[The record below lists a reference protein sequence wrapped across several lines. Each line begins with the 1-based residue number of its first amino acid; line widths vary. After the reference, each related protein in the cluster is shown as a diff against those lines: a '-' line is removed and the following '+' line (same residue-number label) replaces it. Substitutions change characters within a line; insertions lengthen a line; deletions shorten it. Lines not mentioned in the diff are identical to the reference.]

1 MLCEVLI
8 LGTGRLGFTEP
19 TLRHDRPCTPFC
31 SNALAQHIVDVEL
44 SCDSRLSL
52 LGQELACQALKR
64 MVFAL
69 AGLMEA
75 VSTIFYLRALFENW

>member
-1 MLCEVLI
+1 MPEEELFKTEEEVP
-8 LGTGRLGFTEP
+8 RTEIAE
-19 TLRHDRPCTPFC
+19 TLR
-31 SNALAQHIVDVEL
+31 
-44 SCDSRLSL
+44 DSRLSL

-75 VSTIFYLRALFENW
+75 VSTIFYLRAIELSRTNGDQLLHTTSDRPV